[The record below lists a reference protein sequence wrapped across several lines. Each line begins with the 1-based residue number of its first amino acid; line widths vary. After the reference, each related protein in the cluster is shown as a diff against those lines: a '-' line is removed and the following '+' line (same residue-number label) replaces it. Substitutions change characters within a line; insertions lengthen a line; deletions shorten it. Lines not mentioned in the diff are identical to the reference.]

1 MTLYTEEQVMV
12 RDVAR
17 QFAAEQLAPNAAEWD
32 RTETHPREALMQMGE
47 LGFLGVTVPQQ
58 WQGSGLDNLSL
69 ALAIEEIAAGCASCA
84 VVMSVQNSVVCEPL
98 LKYGNDIQKQ
108 QYLTRLASGK
118 SIGAFCLTEAHAGSD
133 AASIRSRAK
142 EDGDHWVLN
151 GNKQFIS
158 SGATA
163 DVALVFAVTD
173 PELGKKGISAFI
185 VPTDSPGYQPGNK
198 EQKMGQRASDTTPVT
213 FRDCRIPKQNMLG
226 ERGQGLGIALGN
238 LAGGRI
244 GIGALSIGIARAAFA
259 AARDY
264 ARERSQFGKPIAEH
278 QSITFTLADMLTRIN
293 GARLMV
299 HHAARL
305 RMAGENAISEASQA
319 KLVASETAEWVCSKA
334 IQIHGGYGYL
344 NDFPVERHYR
354 DARVTQIY
362 EGTSEVQRL
371 LIGRYLDS

>member
-1 MTLYTEEQVMV
+1 MV

-173 PELGKKGISAFI
+173 PQLGKKGISAFI

-305 RMAGENAISEASQA
+305 RMAGENAAHEASQA

-344 NDFPVERHYR
+344 NDFP
-354 DARVTQIY
+354 
-362 EGTSEVQRL
+362 
-371 LIGRYLDS
+371 

>member
-1 MTLYTEEQVMV
+1 MSLYTEEQSMV
-12 RDVAR
+12 RDLAN
-17 QFAAEQLAPNAAEWD
+17 QFAAEQLTPNAAEWD
-32 RTETHPREALMQMGE
+32 RNQTYPAAALRQMGE
-47 LGFLGVTVPQQ
+47 LGLLGVTVPHE
-58 WQGSGLDNLSL
+58 WQGAGLDNLSL

-84 VVMSVQNSVVCEPL
+84 VVMSVQNSVVCQPIL
-98 LKYGNDIQKQ
+98 SFGNDIQKQ
-108 QYLTRLASGK
+108 QYLTELASGRA
-118 SIGAFCLTEAHAGSD
+118 IGAFCLTEAHAGSD
-133 AASIRSRAK
+133 AASIRTQAR
-142 EDGDHWVLN
+142 EEGDHWVIN
-151 GNKQFIS
+151 GAKQFIS

-163 DVALVFAVTD
+163 QVAIVFAVTD

-185 VPTDSPGYQPGNK
+185 VPTDNPGYQAGPK
-198 EQKMGQRASDTTPVT
+198 EQKMGQRASDTTSVR
-213 FRDCRIPKQNMLG
+213 FEECRIPRQSMLG
-226 ERGQGLGIALGN
+226 ERGQGLPIALGN

-244 GIGALSIGIARAAFA
+244 GIGALSIGIARAAFE

-264 ARERSQFGKPIAEH
+264 ARERTQFGKPIAEH
-278 QSITFTLADMLTRIN
+278 QSITFGLADMLTRIN

-344 NDFPVERHYR
+344 NDFSVERHYR

-371 LIGRYLDS
+371 LIARNLD

>member
-1 MTLYTEEQVMV
+1 MSLLSEEQTMV
-12 RDVAR
+12 RDLAR

-32 RTETHPREALMQMGE
+32 RNQIHPKQALMQMGE
-47 LGFLGVTVPQQ
+47 LGFLGVTIPQE
-58 WQGSGLDNLSL
+58 WQGAGLDHLSL

-84 VVMSVQNSVVCEPL
+84 VVMSVQNSVVCQPL
-98 LKYGNDIQKQ
+98 LSFGNDIQKQ
-108 QYLTRLASGK
+108 HYLTELASGR

-133 AASIRSRAK
+133 AASIRTQATA
-142 EDGDHWVLN
+142 DGDHWILN
-151 GNKQFIS
+151 GAKQFIS

-163 DVALVFAVTD
+163 QVAIVFAVTD

-185 VPTDSPGYQPGNK
+185 VPTDNPGYQAGLK
-198 EQKMGQRASDTTPVT
+198 EQKMGQRASDTTSIT
-213 FRDCRIPKQNMLG
+213 FQDCRIPKQNMLG
-226 ERGQGLGIALGN
+226 ERGQGLSIALGN

-244 GIGALSIGIARAAFA
+244 GIGALSVGIARAAFE

-264 ARERSQFGKPIAEH
+264 ARERTQFGKPIAEH
-278 QSITFTLADMLTRIN
+278 QSITFGLADMLTRIN

-305 RMAGENAISEASQA
+305 RMAGERAVSEASQA

-371 LIGRYLDS
+371 LIGRDLG